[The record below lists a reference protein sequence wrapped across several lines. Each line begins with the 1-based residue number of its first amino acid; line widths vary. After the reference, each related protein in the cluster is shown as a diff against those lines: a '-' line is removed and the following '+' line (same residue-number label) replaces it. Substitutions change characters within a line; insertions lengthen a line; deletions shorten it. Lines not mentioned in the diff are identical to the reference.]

1 MTDDKTQSMSG
12 DKTNQVNNYRGKILR
27 LLPNRVWRTYS
38 GGLMLDRMERRVAP
52 ADGTFP
58 EDWIGSTVRAINP
71 NREVKDEGLARVVF
85 SGGEAV
91 LADLVTADAEYFLGA
106 PHVHRFGANPMVL
119 VKYLDSAVRLPF
131 QVHPTVDFSR
141 RRLNAESGKTEAYYI
156 LSTRPEVADPYIYLG
171 FQHPPTRQELR
182 RQILEQDIAAMEK
195 CFDKIP
201 VKPGDVYVVPGG
213 LPHAIGGGVLMVEVM
228 EPTDFVAR
236 VEFNVSGRVIPESA
250 RFMGRD
256 VDFALDL
263 FSLEAWS
270 LPAVQSRWRCQPQ
283 ALEQNSTLLRESLV
297 DTRLTD
303 RFKVLRT
310 TLQGRHQWRSQGF
323 TILIVVAGACE
334 IATEQ
339 ETISLAEF
347 DRVVI
352 PQGLGALEI
361 AGKDRAVLLECLPP
375 AIPAT

>member
-1 MTDDKTQSMSG
+1 MNDCH
-12 DKTNQVNNYRGKILR
+12 GKILR
-27 LLPNRVWRTYS
+27 LPSNRVWRTYS
-38 GGLMLDRMERRVAP
+38 GGLMLDRMEGRMTP

-71 NREVKDEGLARVVF
+71 NREQKSEGLARVIF

-91 LADLVTADAEYFLGA
+91 LADLVAADPEYFLGA
-106 PHVHRFGANPMVL
+106 QHVRCFGANPMVL

-141 RRLNAESGKTEAYYI
+141 HHLNAESGKTEAYYI
-156 LSTRPEVADPYIYLG
+156 LSTRPEVAEPYIYLG

-182 RQILEQDIAAMEK
+182 RQIVEQDIVAMEK

-236 VEFNVSGRVIPESA
+236 VEFNVAGRVIPESA

-263 FSLEAWS
+263 FSFEALS
-270 LPAVQSRWRCQPQ
+270 LSAVQSRWRCQPHTF
-283 ALEQNSTLLRESLV
+283 ENKSTMRRESLV

-303 RFKVLRT
+303 RFNVLRT
-310 TLQGRHQWRSQGF
+310 TLTGRNQWSSRGF
-323 TILIVVAGACE
+323 TILIVVEGSCE
-334 IATEQ
+334 ITTEH
-339 ETISLAEF
+339 EIISLSKF
-347 DRVVI
+347 DRVVL
-352 PQGLGALEI
+352 PHGLDALEI
-361 AGKDRAVLLECLPP
+361 TGKNRAVLLECLPP
-375 AIPAT
+375 TISAA